1 MRRLEKRHLEN
12 QQNPLATED
21 APRDTDRSALDIVA
35 RIRPALQA
43 INPLRTG
50 TWWQKGYRLL
60 LLAILGVVVYQMYL
74 FLSVSYYS
82 VFNPSS
88 SAIMREQARV
98 LQAQITEQSKAQD
111 KKQDKA
117 KVAGASKSTEPA
129 PIIRYQW
136 VDYESIS
143 DTVKRAV
150 IASEDS
156 NFLQH
161 SGVEWSAIWDAYAY
175 NQRQEEKGKS
185 RRRGGSTISQ
195 QLAKNL
201 FLSHN
206 RSYIRKGQELII
218 TYMLEGL
225 MSKQRILELY
235 LNIAQFGPNIFGV
248 EQASQTYFKKPA
260 SRLSVME
267 AAKLA
272 ALLPNPTRYSQQM
285 KGQFINSRANTISQR
300 MRLVTPP

>member
-1 MRRLEKRHLEN
+1 MFL
-12 QQNPLATED
+12 P
-21 APRDTDRSALDIVA
+21 ALSFE
-35 RIRPALQA
+35 RIRPALGL
-43 INPLRTG
+43 INPLRAG
-50 TWWQKGYRLL
+50 TYWQKGLRLFLLALL
-60 LLAILGVVVYQMYL
+60 LIVTYQMYL
-74 FLSVSYYS
+74 FLSVTYYS

-88 SAIMREQARV
+88 SAIMRAQERVLAAQEQA
-98 LQAQITEQSKAQD
+98 QTKSSSQDTQST
-111 KKQDKA
+111 
-117 KVAGASKSTEPA
+117 SL
-129 PIIRYQW
+129 IRYSW
-136 VDYESIS
+136 VDYEKINDS
-143 DTVKRAV
+143 VKRAV

-161 SGVEWSAIWDAYAY
+161 SGVEWGAIWDAYEY
-175 NQRQEEKGKS
+175 NQRQEEKGTA
-185 RRRGGSTISQ
+185 RRRCGSTISQ

-218 TYMLEGL
+218 TYMLEGV

-235 LNIAQFGPNIFGV
+235 LNVAQFGPNIFGI
-248 EQASQTYFKKPA
+248 EQASQSYFKKPA
-260 SRLSVME
+260 SRLTAME

-285 KGQFINSRANTISQR
+285 NGRFMNSRAHTISQR